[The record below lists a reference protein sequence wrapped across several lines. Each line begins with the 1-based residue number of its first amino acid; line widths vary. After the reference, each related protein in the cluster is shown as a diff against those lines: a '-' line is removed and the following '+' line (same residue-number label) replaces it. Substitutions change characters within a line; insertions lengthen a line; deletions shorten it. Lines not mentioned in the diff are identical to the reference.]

1 MKTKTAA
8 DQARNTT
15 RIACA
20 VISTPASAMVGRR
33 PALRMRTS
41 GSLGT
46 SQRTESCAPPGNT
59 ATQLPAGYGMHVF
72 SGGKG
77 A

>member
-8 DQARNTT
+8 DPARNTT
-15 RIACA
+15 HI
-20 VISTPASAMVGRR
+20 VYGAMLIRQNATAGPL
-33 PALRMRTS
+33 PALKTRTS

-59 ATQLPAGYGMHVF
+59 ATQLPVGYGMRVF
-72 SGGKG
+72 SGGRG